1 MSTVKAWK
9 HVLVLGAAG
18 PAGYNVCLS
27 LLRAGAHVTGQ
38 DSNAYHRALLE
49 RSLTSYDGKPQQDG
63 RIGGCVERLSAAMG
77 HATQGDYDL
86 VIAQP
91 DVLVRELAISR
102 KVVPTI
108 LPPEGQLRT
117 CGDKMLTA
125 DALPDNIRPQWATQ
139 LRSDAEAWCRLRQG
153 AGSQG
158 AFRGTRENCYAYIR
172 AFDEQHRGHEWMVQE
187 YLPGPEF
194 ACQLVY
200 WKGLPHAYQS
210 RERVEYD
217 NPNVFTGQSSSPSVQ
232 RIPDRA
238 TADEVSFV
246 AEQAVEATLTGREL
260 AHGVYGV
267 DMRRDNNGDLRVT
280 EVNAGRFYTT
290 TMFLTTNGLNLP
302 GILVD
307 LGNSTTVL
315 PEKHFNPLKAG
326 TTWVRQ
332 IDMGTTTMSPYA
344 AAAAATTYLQ
354 WSEMDSLTT
363 PSLSPDSSTSESELD
378 E

>member
-1 MSTVKAWK
+1 
-9 HVLVLGAAG
+9 
-18 PAGYNVCLS
+18 
-27 LLRAGAHVTGQ
+27 
-38 DSNAYHRALLE
+38 
-49 RSLTSYDGKPQQDG
+49 
-63 RIGGCVERLSAAMG
+63 MG
-77 HATQGDYDL
+77 
-86 VIAQP
+86 
-91 DVLVRELAISR
+91 
-102 KVVPTI
+102 
-108 LPPEGQLRT
+108 
-117 CGDKMLTA
+117 
-125 DALPDNIRPQWATQ
+125 
-139 LRSDAEAWCRLRQG
+139 
-153 AGSQG
+153 
-158 AFRGTRENCYAYIR
+158 
-172 AFDEQHRGHEWMVQE
+172 QE

-217 NPNVFTGQSSSPSVQ
+217 DPNVFTGQSSSPSVQ

-267 DMRRDNNGDLRVT
+267 DMRRDNNGDLRGT

-363 PSLSPDSSTSESELD
+363 PSLSPDSSTSESERD